1 MNKNMRYP
9 FQKMQ
14 LEADG
19 FYKLINTWAEMQ
31 LVVTEE
37 SATIIGE
44 GYTYEILKAFTAL
57 VFDWEASIPLSK
69 ESLGLSEGS
78 YGLIREGAVVYACK
92 DQQAYPLPDRP
103 VTVEVVS
110 VPEE

>member
-1 MNKNMRYP
+1 MRFP

-14 LEADG
+14 LEAGG

-57 VFDWEASIPLSK
+57 VFDWEASIPIVK
-69 ESLGLSEGS
+69 AGLNIPEGS
-78 YGLIREGAVVYACK
+78 YDLSRMGDKVHACTSEK
-92 DQQAYPLPDRP
+92 AYFLPDRP

>member
-1 MNKNMRYP
+1 MKFA

-31 LVVTEE
+31 LVVAED
-37 SATIIGE
+37 SATIIGY
-44 GYTYEILKAFTAL
+44 GYTYEIAGAFTML
-57 VFDWEASIPLSK
+57 VFDWEASIPIAK
-69 ESLGLSEGS
+69 EGLNIPEGS
-78 YGLIREGAVVYACK
+78 YDLSRMGDKVHACSREK
-92 DQQAYPLPDRP
+92 AYFLPDRP

>member
-1 MNKNMRYP
+1 MNNNMRYP

-19 FYKLINTWAEMQ
+19 FYDLINTWAEMQ

-57 VFDWEASIPLSK
+57 VFDWEASIPIVK
-69 ESLGLSEGS
+69 AGLNIPEGS
-78 YGLIREGAVVYACK
+78 YDLSRMGDKVHACTSEK
-92 DQQAYPLPDRP
+92 AYFLPDRP

>member
-1 MNKNMRYP
+1 MKFA

-31 LVVTEE
+31 LVVTED
-37 SATIIGE
+37 SATIIGY
-44 GYTYEILKAFTAL
+44 GYTYEIAGAFTML
-57 VFDWEASIPLSK
+57 VFDWEASIPIAK
-69 ESLGLSEGS
+69 EGLNIPEGS
-78 YGLIREGAVVYACK
+78 YDLSRMGDKVHACSSEK
-92 DQQAYPLPDRP
+92 AYFLPDRP

>member
-1 MNKNMRYP
+1 
-9 FQKMQ
+9 MQ

-31 LVVTEE
+31 LVVTKD

-57 VFDWEASIPLSK
+57 VFDWEASIPIAK
-69 ESLGLSEGS
+69 EGLGIPEGS
-78 YGLIREGAVVYACK
+78 YDLSRMGDKVHACTSEK
-92 DQQAYPLPDRP
+92 AYFLPDRP